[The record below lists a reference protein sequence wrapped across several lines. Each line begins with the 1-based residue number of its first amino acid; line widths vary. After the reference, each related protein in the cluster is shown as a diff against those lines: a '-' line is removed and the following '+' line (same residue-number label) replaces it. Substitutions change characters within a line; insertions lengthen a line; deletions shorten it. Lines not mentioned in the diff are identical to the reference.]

1 MAQDTPFSHLR
12 STHTHRDAW
21 PPTPV
26 AEPTSLA
33 PQQERPKGS
42 RGSQQSA
49 GRPGKGKVCVRRG
62 RGERPG
68 LQGRSAPAPFP
79 GRPPPPP
86 RGVSVCG
93 RPNQKAAGSAPAASP
108 SLAPPPRAL
117 HALARACAEAG
128 RRGEGA
134 REGRVV
140 RPCVRLRQRARRRE
154 RAREKKVALA
164 GAARLPGVM

>member
-1 MAQDTPFSHLR
+1 MNGPGHSSHLR

-62 RGERPG
+62 QGGGQG
-68 LQGRSAPAPFP
+68 LHGRSAPAPFP
-79 GRPPPPP
+79 GR
-86 RGVSVCG
+86 
-93 RPNQKAAGSAPAASP
+93 
-108 SLAPPPRAL
+108 APPPA
-117 HALARACAEAG
+117 AG
-128 RRGEGA
+128 R
-134 REGRVV
+134 
-140 RPCVRLRQRARRRE
+140 VRLRQTQSEGRRE
-154 RAREKKVALA
+154 RARGLALSGPTSACPACPRARVRRSGPQGRGRERRA
-164 GAARLPGVM
+164 GCTSLRASQAARTPA